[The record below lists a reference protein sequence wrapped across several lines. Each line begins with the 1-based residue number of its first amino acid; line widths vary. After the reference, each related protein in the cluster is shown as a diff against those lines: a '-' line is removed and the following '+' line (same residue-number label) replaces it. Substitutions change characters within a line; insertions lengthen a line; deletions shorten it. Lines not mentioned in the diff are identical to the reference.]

1 MWKVK
6 VSYSVTLVY
15 PSLADAERAIE
26 VLFEGGVVEVE
37 LSFEAIEEAAA

>member
-15 PSLADAERAIE
+15 SSLADAERAI
-26 VLFEGGVVEVE
+26 EVE